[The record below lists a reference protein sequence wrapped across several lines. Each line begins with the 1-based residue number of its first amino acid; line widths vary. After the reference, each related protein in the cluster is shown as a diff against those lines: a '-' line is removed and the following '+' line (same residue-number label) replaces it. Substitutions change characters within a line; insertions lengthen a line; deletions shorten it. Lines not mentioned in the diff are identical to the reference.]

1 VQGRFA
7 AAEIRVVHAR
17 KVVNNQGTGVNELNR
32 ARRFENALIERAE
45 DLGGQYCQTRPQ
57 SLATGEERV
66 LKRLI

>member
-1 VQGRFA
+1 M
-7 AAEIRVVHAR
+7 
-17 KVVNNQGTGVNELNR
+17 NELNR

-45 DLGGQYCQTRPQ
+45 DLGRQYCQTRPQ